1 MKLTSAKKLPMPPLQ
16 GRRRSRVVRHARYQ
30 IGRPYSPLSR
40 DVNVLAR
47 DRARLLLP
55 SSADDAGDCGG
66 LALARLRDRARLLLP
81 SSAGDCGGLAL
92 SRLGGLLSPGGDAL
106 LEEAVVGTA
115 RKSGLMRKRAKFPD

>member
-16 GRRRSRVVRHARYQ
+16 GLRRSRVVRYARYQ

-55 SSADDAGDCGG
+55 YSADD
-66 LALARLRDRARLLLP
+66 
-81 SSAGDCGGLAL
+81 AGDCGGLAL

-115 RKSGLMRKRAKFPD
+115 RKSGLIRTRAKFPD

>member
-40 DVNVLAR
+40 DVNVLDR

-55 SSADDAGDCGG
+55 SSCADISADD
-66 LALARLRDRARLLLP
+66 
-81 SSAGDCGGLAL
+81 AGDCGGLAL